1 MNKIQDTILW
11 KEESDNYTE
20 RAKQKLGPSL
30 FDDAE
35 AISEAEK
42 IISQIPNP
50 QDIRTILDLGCA
62 YGEFSKVLAEKFPKA
77 KIIGIDPGAKS
88 IQLAKKSL
96 NKYKN
101 LQFIKGYSH
110 DTKLDKKF
118 DLIILRMVLQWIP
131 RSHLLKTIS
140 EVDRL
145 SSRFIYVKEFN
156 PQSPK
161 TSISVHNKKVRI
173 FKQDYSKIFTS
184 LPFYRL
190 IFKETENLDKG
201 DDFLKSLYLI
211 EKISFEESYI
221 DQIPV
226 QEKDK
231 K

>member
-1 MNKIQDTILW
+1 MSKIQDTILW
-11 KEESDNYTE
+11 KEESDSYTE
-20 RAKQKLGPSL
+20 RAKQKLGTQL

-35 AISEAEK
+35 AVGEVEK
-42 IISQIPNP
+42 ILYQLPNP
-50 QDIRTILDLGCA
+50 ENIRTILDLGCA
-62 YGEFSKVLAEKFPKA
+62 YGEFSRVLAEKFPKA
-77 KIIGIDPGAKS
+77 KIVGIDPGIKS

-101 LQFIKGYSH
+101 LQFTKGYSH

-118 DLIILRMVLQWIP
+118 DLIILRMVLQWVP

-145 SSRFIYVKEFN
+145 AGKYLYIKEFS
-156 PQSPK
+156 PQYPK

-190 IFKETENLDKG
+190 VFKETENLDKG
-201 DDFLKSLYLI
+201 DNFLKSLYIL
-211 EKISFEESYI
+211 EKISLEEAYL
-221 DQIPV
+221 DQAAV